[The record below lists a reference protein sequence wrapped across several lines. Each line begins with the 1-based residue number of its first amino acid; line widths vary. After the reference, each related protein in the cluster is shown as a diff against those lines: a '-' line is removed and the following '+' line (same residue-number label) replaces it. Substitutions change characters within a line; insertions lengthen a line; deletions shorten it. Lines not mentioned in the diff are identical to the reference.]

1 MKFKKLLLVSS
12 LFTSF
17 TSLGVAAACTSEQN
31 QTPSADESK
40 KTETT
45 PVVETPTNTQTAGET
60 TTNQGDS
67 NNNSTNEN
75 GSSTQGGDNS
85 NGTSST
91 NEETSSNGENQGST
105 EGSETQA
112 GENSSE
118 SSDKI
123 VVTADLVSTLK
134 EQISLSKL
142 YKPSYTEDDYA
153 RYGQLLIQSNNDN
166 GTFLS
171 DKMAP
176 SVLQTSAETMSTKL
190 AYLAELAQK
199 VNAYFEAQEDQR
211 SDKLAELESYVNDLK
226 DDVNALLTA
235 DNQDLTKYLS
245 DEKAFLRSLVDAASD
260 KVAMYERVRTY
271 VNKVVNPVV
280 LFNRRN
286 YPDNLRSQAEQFAR
300 DNRSNLVFA
309 AGLTEV
315 RKLATSRGL
324 FLVNKRTVQ
333 AYLESPIS
341 EGGGKEAVEYVLNTL
356 YPTLEEG
363 SEDQALVR
371 YLKYAVETVNLS
383 NIDIIL
389 INKLYGKHKL
399 EVLWENRNTE
409 PTFGGGST
417 TPRRSAEV

>member
-40 KTETT
+40 KPETT

-67 NNNSTNEN
+67 NNNPTNEN

-142 YKPSYTEDDYA
+142 YKHSYTEDDYA

-211 SDKLAELESYVNDLK
+211 SAKLAELQSYVNDLK

-245 DEKAFLRSLVDAASD
+245 DEKSFLRSLVDAASD
-260 KVAMYERVRTY
+260 KVAMESRVRKYTISD
-271 VNKVVNPVV
+271 VNPTI
-280 LFNRRN
+280 LNSRRT
-286 YPDNLRSQAEQFAR
+286 YPGNLRAQAEQFAGE
-300 DNRSNLVFA
+300 NSSNLVFA
-309 AGLTEV
+309 AELT
-315 RKLATSRGL
+315 RIRRLATSSGL
-324 FLVNKRTVQ
+324 FLVNKRTVR
-333 AYLESPIS
+333 AYIENAIAD
-341 EGGGKEAVEYVLNTL
+341 GGGKEAVEYVVNTL

-363 SEDQALVR
+363 SEGQSLVR
-371 YLKYAVETVNLS
+371 YLKYAVETVNLT
-383 NIDIIL
+383 NRDVIL
-389 INKLYGKHKL
+389 INKLYAKHLL

-409 PTFGGGST
+409 PTLGGGST